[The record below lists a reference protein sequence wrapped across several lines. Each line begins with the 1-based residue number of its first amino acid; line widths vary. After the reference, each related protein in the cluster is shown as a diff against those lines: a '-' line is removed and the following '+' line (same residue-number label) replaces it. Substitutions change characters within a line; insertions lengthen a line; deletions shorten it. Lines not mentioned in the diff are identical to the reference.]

1 MSDQSQ
7 DQVMTDAPQSSA
19 PQNGQGDQ
27 QAGSNPRKLFVG
39 NLSWNITSE
48 DLQQL
53 FSEFGTVEEAFVL
66 TDKFSGRSKGFGF
79 VTMSTAEEAQA
90 AIAGLHQREVD
101 GRQIAVNIAQPP
113 KPKSDWQPRGGSDRG
128 GRSSDRGGFGGG
140 GRRDN
145 FRSGGRGGRDR

>member
-7 DQVMTDAPQSSA
+7 NQGMAPQ
-19 PQNGQGDQ
+19 
-27 QAGSNPRKLFVG
+27 AGTNEKKLFVG
-39 NLSWNITSE
+39 NLSWNLTSE

-79 VTMSTAEEAQA
+79 VTMSTEEEAQA

-101 GRQIAVNIAQPP
+101 GRQLAVNVAQPP
-113 KPKSDWQPRGGSDRG
+113 KPRNEWTPRGGGDRG
-128 GRSSDRGGFGGG
+128 GDRGGRGGFGGG
-140 GRRDN
+140 RRDS
-145 FRSGGRGGRDR
+145 FQRRDR

>member
-1 MSDQSQ
+1 MSDHSQ
-7 DQVMTDAPQSSA
+7 NQGMAPQ
-19 PQNGQGDQ
+19 
-27 QAGSNPRKLFVG
+27 AGENKKKLFVG
-39 NLSWNITSE
+39 NLSWNLTSE

-53 FSEFGTVEEAFVL
+53 FAEFGTVEEAFVL

-79 VTMSTAEEAQA
+79 VTMSSEEEAQA

-113 KPKSDWQPRGGSDRG
+113 KPRNEWAPRGGGDRGGDRG
-128 GRSSDRGGFGGG
+128 GRGAFGG

-145 FRSGGRGGRDR
+145 FRRDR